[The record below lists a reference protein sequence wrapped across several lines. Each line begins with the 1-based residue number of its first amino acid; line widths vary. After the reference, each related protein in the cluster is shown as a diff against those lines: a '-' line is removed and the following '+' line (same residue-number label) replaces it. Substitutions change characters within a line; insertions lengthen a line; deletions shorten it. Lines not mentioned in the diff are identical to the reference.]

1 MGALL
6 RLQEGHGEE
15 SFEGRCVRA
24 DGAVRWLRWNT
35 HPLLERGLV
44 YAAAHDVT
52 DIRTLAQEQAALRR
66 VATLVAEGAASADV
80 FKAVTVEVGQLLD
93 ADATRLMRY
102 EPDGAV
108 TIVARHGA
116 SRTELGIHPPPE
128 RDDAYVWWR
137 VAERARDPG
146 ADRAA
151 DGSDLVGVDEMAR
164 GIGAAVASPVVVSG
178 RQWGVIVA
186 AWKRGEM
193 VRGDTETRMGQ
204 FTELVATAV
213 ANAESRGLL
222 AASRQRIVA
231 TADETRRR
239 IERDLHDGA
248 QQRLVHTIVALK
260 LAGKALDQGDEKA
273 EGLVHEA
280 LENAESANEE
290 LRELARGI
298 MPAVLT
304 RNGLGPALEAV
315 AYQSPIP
322 VTFDLRTDGR
332 LPERAEV
339 TTYFVISEVL
349 TNAAKHSHASAVHVT
364 VDRFDGEVRLSID
377 DDGVGGA
384 DPSRGSGLVG
394 LRDRV
399 EAIGGT
405 LKVQSPPGDGT
416 HVTVELPLILP

>member
-1 MGALL
+1 
-6 RLQEGHGEE
+6 
-15 SFEGRCVRA
+15 
-24 DGAVRWLRWNT
+24 
-35 HPLLERGLV
+35 
-44 YAAAHDVT
+44 
-52 DIRTLAQEQAALRR
+52 
-66 VATLVAEGAASADV
+66 
-80 FKAVTVEVGQLLD
+80 
-93 ADATRLMRY
+93 
-102 EPDGAV
+102 
-108 TIVARHGA
+108 
-116 SRTELGIHPPPE
+116 
-128 RDDAYVWWR
+128 
-137 VAERARDPG
+137 
-146 ADRAA
+146 
-151 DGSDLVGVDEMAR
+151 
-164 GIGAAVASPVVVSG
+164 
-178 RQWGVIVA
+178 
-186 AWKRGEM
+186 
-193 VRGDTETRMGQ
+193 MGQ
-204 FTELVATAV
+204 FTELLATAV
-213 ANAESRGLL
+213 ANAENRALL
-222 AASRQRIVA
+222 AASRERIVA

-239 IERDLHDGA
+239 LERDLHDGA
-248 QQRLVHTIVALK
+248 QARLVNTVVALK
-260 LAGKALDQGDEKA
+260 LAEKAIDQGSEKA

-280 LENAESANEE
+280 LENAERANEE

-322 VTFDLRTDGR
+322 VTLDLRTDGR

-339 TTYFVISEVL
+339 TTYFVISEAL
-349 TNAAKHSHASAVHVT
+349 TNAAKHSHASAVHVR